1 MYVELPP
8 RDVVTVSLIRNTTVY
23 TSPASAAKYVIVV
36 TYQRCGS
43 SFFGEIFNQN
53 PSVFYAYEP
62 LDSLYSSLYGT
73 PSGWNVPSD
82 ITNNPDGTA
91 RYGRPNPSKQTTVCA
106 VLAFAIKQEAKLSPR
121 DPRDGFVSVEM
132 LSTVV

>member
-1 MYVELPP
+1 
-8 RDVVTVSLIRNTTVY
+8 
-23 TSPASAAKYVIVV
+23 V

-53 PSVFYAYEP
+53 PKVFYAYEP

-73 PSGWNVPSD
+73 TYGWNVPSD

-91 RYGRPNPSKQTTVCA
+91 R
-106 VLAFAIKQEAKLSPR
+106 
-121 DPRDGFVSVEM
+121 
-132 LSTVV
+132 

>member
-1 MYVELPP
+1 MTISPVRSSTSAFL
-8 RDVVTVSLIRNTTVY
+8 NT
-23 TSPASAAKYVIVV
+23 SSAAKYVIVV

-53 PSVFYAYEP
+53 PKVFYAYEP

-73 PSGWNVPSD
+73 TYGWNVPSD

-91 RYGRPNPSKQTTVCA
+91 R
-106 VLAFAIKQEAKLSPR
+106 
-121 DPRDGFVSVEM
+121 
-132 LSTVV
+132 